1 MFRAAEA
8 KLTSTLKISEECYIS
23 SASNEKLD
31 ANWTFQERG
40 LHLMSEGKLAVVL
53 VVSESEKQG
62 WGSGLDLVESESD
75 GILPHSLLQ
84 KFLCED
90 QGVEEVILI
99 SRFHLYSSFLPN
111 VANVKRS
118 IF

>member
-1 MFRAAEA
+1 MFRATEA
-8 KLTSTLKISEECYIS
+8 KLTSTLKISEEYNIS